1 MRTALLLALL
11 GLPASLA
18 AHPHVF
24 ADSRI
29 ELLMDGPLV
38 TAVRVTWTY
47 DEFFSLMLTQDL
59 GLDADADAV
68 LTEEEARALEASVT
82 DWPPDFAGDLVLTHG
97 EEPVPLAGPEDHG
110 VDFVEGRLVET
121 HTRPLATPVSAA
133 GAALRVE
140 NYDPYFYVAYAIQPE
155 VALTGAGA
163 CEAAVIPADPVA
175 AQAEVDALY
184 EGLDVAGAGP
194 EVQLPPVGYAFADRV
209 EVRCD
214 G

>member
-11 GLPASLA
+11 TLPAPLA

-29 ELLMDGPLV
+29 EVLMEGPLV
-38 TAVRVTWTY
+38 TAIRLTWTY

-68 LTEEEARALEASVT
+68 LTEVEARALEASVT
-82 DWPPDFAGDLVLTHG
+82 DWPPDFGGDLVLTHD
-97 EEPVPLAGPEDHG
+97 EEPVPLAEPEDHS
-110 VDFVEGRLVET
+110 VDFVEGRVVET
-121 HTRPLATPVSAA
+121 HTRPLATPASAA
-133 GAALRVE
+133 EAALRVE

-155 VALTGAGA
+155 IALTGAGP
-163 CEAAVIPADPVA
+163 CQAALILADPVA

-184 EGLDVAGAGP
+184 QGLDIAGAGP
-194 EVQLPPVGYAFADRV
+194 EEQLPPVGYAFSDRV
-209 EVRCD
+209 EVRC
-214 G
+214 GG